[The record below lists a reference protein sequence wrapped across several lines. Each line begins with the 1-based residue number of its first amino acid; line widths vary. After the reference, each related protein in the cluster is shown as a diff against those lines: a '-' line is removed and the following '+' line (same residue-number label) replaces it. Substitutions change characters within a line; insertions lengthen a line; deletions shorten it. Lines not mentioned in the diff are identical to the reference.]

1 MKNFDLGYLAEK
13 MSDMSGLPIRIIRNG
28 SITASYSV
36 LTMPADPAVLC
47 LDELISKREHVSY
60 LITPEYHIY
69 GILNTGE
76 EMLVAGP
83 SFKSSPSRQEIHDLA
98 FRLGIG
104 REEFDRFS
112 SFIKAIVPMPLE
124 SILQMLCTMN
134 HVFNGEKLAVSDIM
148 GEGTVGTS
156 APYPEMPVQSSDI
169 YRADSI
175 EKQMT
180 GIVASGDTK
189 RLAEWIRSI
198 PTVRT
203 GILADTLLR
212 QNKNSF
218 IVTTAIVSRT
228 AVKAGMDIEDAYRMS
243 DSFILMCENTK
254 TSEEITSLYI
264 SMLTSYTNAVK
275 EIKQLAG
282 DSSLKNDILRY
293 VTHHISEAV
302 TTGALSEHLFI
313 SRSRLS
319 TVFKQIYG
327 EDLSRYIQ
335 KIKIERSRE
344 LLKDKQRT
352 ITQISDYLG
361 YSSSSHFTRVFRSVT
376 GMTPNAYRKSL
387 R

>member
-36 LTMPADPAVLC
+36 LPMPADPAVLC

-60 LITPEYHIY
+60 LITPEYYIY

-76 EMLVAGP
+76 EMIVAGP
-83 SFKSSPSRQEIHDLA
+83 SFKSSPSRQELHDLA

-104 REEFDRFS
+104 RENFDTFS

-134 HVFNGEKLAVSDIM
+134 HVFNGEKLAISDIM
-148 GEGTVGTS
+148 GEGTGGMS
-156 APYPEMPVQSSDI
+156 APYSEMPVQSSDI

-180 GIVASGDTK
+180 EIVASGDTK

-203 GILADTLLR
+203 GVLADTLLR

-228 AVKAGMDIEDAYRMS
+228 AVKAGMDIEDAYRTS
-243 DSFILMCENTK
+243 DSFILMCENAK

-264 SMLTSYTNAVK
+264 SMLSSYTAAVS
-275 EIKQLAG
+275 EIKKLTE
-282 DSSLKNDILRY
+282 DSALKNDILRY

-302 TTGALSEHLFI
+302 TTGALSEHLFM

-319 TVFKQIYG
+319 TVFKQRYG
-327 EDLSRYIQ
+327 EDLSCYIQ
-335 KIKIERSRE
+335 RIKIERSME